1 MSATRTIEA
10 VRAAGASLEVQ
21 SGKLIL
27 TGASLLDA
35 AALEQIK
42 RQKAEIILALNGRTR
57 LPRDMRVRG
66 VIVEEGRGGLL
77 VLSADKL
84 SDDDIEALH
93 NMEMSIATT
102 LRAAWRKDAS

>member
-21 SGKLIL
+21 GDALIL

-42 RQKAEIILALNGRTR
+42 RQKADIILALNGRTR
-57 LPRDMRVRG
+57 LPRDMGVRG
-66 VIVEEGRGGLL
+66 VIIEDGSGGLL
-77 VLSADKL
+77 VLSADRL

-102 LRAAWRKDAS
+102 LRAAWRKAAS